1 MESAPIRVLVVDD
14 EPLARRTLVLLLS
27 ADPQVEVVGEAGNGA
42 VAVQM
47 IRDLA
52 PDLVFL
58 DVQMPEMD
66 GFAVLRALDADRA
79 PAVVFVTA
87 FDEHAV
93 RAFDANAADYLLKP
107 FDDERFA
114 RALARARGR
123 VGDRRVRELAVR
135 LAGMLGGAPA
145 PPPVA
150 SPVAVA
156 PSAVTSPPPLSKPPP
171 DAESPAYADR
181 IVLRD
186 AGRITFVDAAA
197 IDWIE
202 ADDYVVRLHAGAATH
217 LLREP
222 LRDLERRLDPRR
234 FFRIHR
240 STIVNLG
247 SVKELQPYF
256 HGDYVV
262 ILRDGTRLR
271 LSRSRREQLQALL
284 GARI

>member
-1 MESAPIRVLVVDD
+1 M
-14 EPLARRTLVLLLS
+14 
-27 ADPQVEVVGEAGNGA
+27 
-42 VAVQM
+42 
-47 IRDLA
+47 
-52 PDLVFL
+52 
-58 DVQMPEMD
+58 
-66 GFAVLRALDADRA
+66 
-79 PAVVFVTA
+79 
-87 FDEHAV
+87 
-93 RAFDANAADYLLKP
+93 
-107 FDDERFA
+107 
-114 RALARARGR
+114 
-123 VGDRRVRELAVR
+123 
-135 LAGMLGGAPA
+135 
-145 PPPVA
+145 
-150 SPVAVA
+150 
-156 PSAVTSPPPLSKPPP
+156 
-171 DAESPAYADR
+171 
-181 IVLRD
+181 LRD

-271 LSRSRREQLQALL
+271 LSRTRRERLQALL